1 MLGRILSHLLERVV
15 VFLLGF
21 LFDRLLPSTMQ
32 EATAIIPDNPAEMVR
47 AIVVATAFTIIFY
60 KLLDISYWNQNRK
73 FCSHSKQVKD
83 CLKLVLYSTERNF
96 ASDEIRFKVGTLY
109 SEVLHPFE
117 IPSPLPP
124 PKPLGEFDLGF
135 ALRGGE
141 NFPRQEWLKFLHML
155 YGSMN
160 DSRLGLRGARG
171 IYPLMKEEWKKE
183 LLREIHAKESNDA
196 E

>member
-1 MLGRILSHLLERVV
+1 
-15 VFLLGF
+15 
-21 LFDRLLPSTMQ
+21 MQ
-32 EATAIIPDNPAEMVR
+32 EATAIIPDNPADMVR
-47 AIVVATAFTIIFY
+47 AIVVAAAFTIIFY
-60 KLLDISYWNQNRK
+60 KLLDISYWNRNRK

-83 CLKLVLYSTERNF
+83 CLELVLYSTERNF
-96 ASDEIRFKVGTLY
+96 PSGEIRFKVGTLY

-117 IPSPLPP
+117 IPAPPLPP
-124 PKPLGEFDLGF
+124 EPFLSPDEVDLKLALG
-135 ALRGGE
+135 GGK
-141 NFPRQEWLKFLHML
+141 NFERQEWLKFLHIL

-160 DSRLGLRGARG
+160 DNKLGLRGACS

>member
-1 MLGRILSHLLERVV
+1 
-15 VFLLGF
+15 
-21 LFDRLLPSTMQ
+21 MQ
-32 EATAIIPDNPAEMVR
+32 EATAIIPDNPADMVR

-117 IPSPLPP
+117 IPSPPP
-124 PKPLGEFDLGF
+124 PPNPSLSPGPFALGF
-135 ALRGGE
+135 ALAGGKS
-141 NFPRQEWLKFLHML
+141 FPREEWLKFLHML

-160 DSRLGLRGARG
+160 DSKLGLKGARG
-171 IYPLMKEEWKKE
+171 IYPLMKEEWKKK
-183 LLREIHAKESNDA
+183 LLREIHAEESNDA